1 MTSARDP
8 KQTDRQHIF
17 FRNDKLRVLF
27 QRNFALYTVGNGISL
42 TGSWMQRVALLWL
55 VWETT
60 KSGFWLG
67 ILATADMLP
76 ILFVG
81 PFAGVAA
88 DRWDRLKQTRLS
100 QYVLATIAALYGIL
114 LIFDQLHLGILM
126 ALTVANGC
134 FIAINQPARM
144 AMVQS
149 LVDRADVGRAVALS
163 SVNVNL
169 ARITGPAIA
178 GIMMVH
184 LPVASVFLVNAAL
197 TLVFATLL
205 HLVRVR
211 PEPVRSHSG
220 SIWTEIWDGVVFA
233 FRDVGISRL
242 LWLLFLGGA
251 GVRAIQDMFPAVA
264 DRNFSAGSSGL
275 ALLTSGMAVGAVTAG
290 ITFGVTSSLVPL
302 ARQVAMSWGLGAI
315 GLLLLAFSTSP
326 WVDIGAVA
334 LVGYAVTRGV
344 IGTQTFVQLR
354 APDRMRGRVL
364 SVHGLISRG
373 SPALGALAT
382 GWALDRVGLGPP
394 ILTTAVLVLLAVVI
408 VLLTMRQISHIDL
421 PPD

>member
-1 MTSARDP
+1 MNTPGAGPRGP
-8 KQTDRQHIF
+8 LGRLLQTRQI
-17 FRNDKLRVLF
+17 RVLT
-27 QRNFALYTVGNGISL
+27 QANFGLYTLGNGISL

-55 VWETT
+55 VWQMTG
-60 KSGFWLG
+60 SGFWLG
-67 ILATADMLP
+67 IFATADMLP

-88 DRWDRLKQTRLS
+88 DRWDRLKQTRFS
-100 QYVLATIAALYGIL
+100 QYVLATIAALYGVL
-114 LIFDQLHLGILM
+114 LIAGQLHLGILL

-144 AMVQS
+144 ALVQN
-149 LVDRADVGRAVALS
+149 LVQRADVGTAVALS

-184 LPVASVFLVNAAL
+184 MPVAWVFLVNAAL
-197 TLVFATLL
+197 TLIFATLL
-205 HLVRVR
+205 QMLRVALEPAR
-211 PEPVRSHSG
+211 PRTG
-220 SIWTEIWDGVVFA
+220 SVWSQIWEGVVFA

-251 GVRAIQDMFPAVA
+251 GVRAIQDMFPAIA
-264 DRNFSAGSSGL
+264 ERNFGAGSSGL
-275 ALLTSGMAVGAVTAG
+275 AFLTSGMAVGAVIAG
-290 ITFGVTSSLVPL
+290 ITFGVSASLAPM
-302 ARQVAMSWGLGAI
+302 ARRVALSWGLGA
-315 GLLLLAFSTSP
+315 LALAVLSVSTSP
-326 WVDIGAVA
+326 WLDVA
-334 LVGYAVTRGV
+334 LVAVVGYAVTSGV

-354 APDRMRGRVL
+354 APDLMRGRVL

-382 GWALDRVGLGPP
+382 GWAFDRVGPMPP
-394 ILTTAVLVLLAVVI
+394 ILATAGLVIMSVIAV
-408 VLLTMRQISHIDL
+408 MISLRGIPHIDT
-421 PPD
+421 PQD

>member
-1 MTSARDP
+1 MDAPRSSTEGPIQRAL
-8 KQTDRQHIF
+8 QTRQ
-17 FRNDKLRVLF
+17 LRVLT
-27 QRNFALYTVGNGISL
+27 QRNFGLYTLGNGISL

-55 VWETT
+55 VWEMTG
-60 KSGFWLG
+60 SGFWLG
-67 ILATADMLP
+67 MLATADMLP

-100 QYVLATIAALYGIL
+100 QYVLATIAALYGL
-114 LIFDQLHLGILM
+114 LLLAGQLNLGILI

-144 AMVQS
+144 AMVQN
-149 LVDRADVGRAVALS
+149 LVQRSDVGTAVALS

-184 LPVASVFLVNAAL
+184 LPVAWVFLVNAGL
-197 TLVFATLL
+197 TVIFAVIL
-205 HLVRVR
+205 HLVRVAPDPAR
-211 PEPVRSHSG
+211 PRIG
-220 SIWTEIWDGVVFA
+220 SVWRQIWDGVVFSY
-233 FRDVGISRL
+233 RDIGICLL

-251 GVRAIQDMFPAVA
+251 GVRAVQDLFPAVA
-264 DRNFSAGSSGL
+264 ERNFGAGSSGL
-275 ALLTSGMAVGAVTAG
+275 AFLTSGMAVGAVAAG
-290 ITFGVTSSLVPL
+290 LTFGVSTLLVPL
-302 ARQVAMSWGLGAI
+302 ARRVALSWGLGAVALGVLSI
-315 GLLLLAFSTSP
+315 NTNAWLDVLL
-326 WVDIGAVA
+326 VG
-334 LVGYAVTRGV
+334 LVGYSVTRGV

-354 APDRMRGRVL
+354 APELMRGRVL

-382 GWALDRVGLGPP
+382 GWAFDHIGLTPP
-394 ILTTAVLVLLAVVI
+394 ILVTSIAVVLSVLFVLLRLRRVPH
-408 VLLTMRQISHIDL
+408 LDL
-421 PPD
+421 PAD

>member
-1 MTSARDP
+1 MDAPRRGRRGPIGRILET
-8 KQTDRQHIF
+8 RQ
-17 FRNDKLRVLF
+17 LRVLT
-27 QRNFALYTVGNGISL
+27 QRNYGLYTLGNGISL

-55 VWETT
+55 VWQMTG
-60 KSGFWLG
+60 SGFWLG
-67 ILATADMLP
+67 VLATADMLP

-100 QYVLATIAALYGIL
+100 QYILATIAALYGIL
-114 LIFDQLHLGILM
+114 LIAGQLHLGILM

-149 LVDRADVGRAVALS
+149 LVQRADIGTAVALN

-184 LPVASVFLVNAAL
+184 LPVAWVFLVNAAL
-197 TLVFATLL
+197 TIVFATLL
-205 HLVRVR
+205 HMVRVA
-211 PEPVRSHSG
+211 PEPPRPRSG
-220 SIWTEIWDGVVFA
+220 SVWRQIWDGVVFA
-233 FRDVGISRL
+233 VKDVGISRL
-242 LWLLFLGGA
+242 LFLLFLGGA

-264 DRNFSAGSSGL
+264 ERNFGAGSSGL
-275 ALLTSGMAVGAVTAG
+275 AFLTSGMAVGAVTAG
-290 ITFGVTSSLVPL
+290 ITFGVTASLAPL
-302 ARQVAMSWGLGAI
+302 ARRVAVSWGVGA
-315 GLLLLAFSTSP
+315 LALAVLSVSNSP
-326 WVDIGAVA
+326 WLDVPVVA
-334 LVGYAVTRGV
+334 IVGYCVTRGV

-354 APDRMRGRVL
+354 APDLMRGRVL

-382 GWALDRVGLGPP
+382 GWAFDRVGLTPP
-394 ILTTAVLVLLAVVI
+394 ILATAILVMASVILVLLGLRGVP
-408 VLLTMRQISHIDL
+408 HIDL
-421 PPD
+421 PKD